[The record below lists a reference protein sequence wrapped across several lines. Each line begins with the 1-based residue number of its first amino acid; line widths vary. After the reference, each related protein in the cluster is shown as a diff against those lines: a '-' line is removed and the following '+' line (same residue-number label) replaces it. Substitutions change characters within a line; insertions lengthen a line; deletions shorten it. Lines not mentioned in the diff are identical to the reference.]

1 LGINL
6 LTRKLSILSLTL
18 GLVVG
23 TLPGLASAANTS
35 DFLLSGQSQKVLS
48 IGEKLEKATI
58 SSRLNTRTNEKVR
71 VIVQLTGQPA
81 ALGQYAATQGN
92 RSLASQATE
101 SIVQTQQSFVLD
113 EAADQG
119 IDMQVNYQ
127 YNTVLNGF
135 EVTIPANE
143 IPKLAEIPGVKSIH
157 ENSTWYPI
165 PVESEASEEN
175 PNYESSPLKQI
186 GAIEAWNKG
195 LTGKGLKV
203 GVIDTGVDY
212 THPDIK
218 PVYKGGYD
226 SFYKDND
233 PYEEVPISP
242 EDDVIGDH
250 VGFKGTYHGTHVAGT
265 IIGQFANK
273 SSDIVQKGV
282 AYGAELHVYK
292 VLGRSLTT
300 PDKSTGTTAQVI
312 DGIERAVKDKMDVI
326 NLSLGSDVVKDVN
339 SPDAIAINNA
349 VLSGVVAVVANGNA
363 GPGAGTMGS
372 PATSQLAIAVGAV
385 TSESKLFSSKA
396 EVSFSSVTSVTYETY
411 APFKVMAWQT
421 AQENFNSVL
430 GPDPNEIVY
439 VGLGIGDDYKGK
451 DVAGKI
457 VLVSRGAYPFVDKIA
472 AAKAHGAKAVVIFN
486 GRAVNSNPSDPK
498 SPLVPDLSEDIPNL
512 NEYYGGILGDS
523 FDFIPTFDIRG
534 QQGRALAKELVKN
547 PDNKLHLAFNGAF
560 AVTLV
565 PGDNLADFT
574 SWGPNGDLD
583 MSIKPDLM
591 APGVNIL
598 STWPAYGHG
607 KPEVT
612 YDKAYN
618 RISGT
623 SMATPHV
630 AGLALLLKQ
639 AHPEWTPADV
649 RSALT
654 NTADLLV
661 DEDEYLLDVYQQGAG
676 RANVVN
682 ALETPVLLQALEPI
696 TILDKN
702 FNPMRII
709 NYNSSASYGVVAA
722 GSPEKVKNL
731 QLKNTG
737 SKELTYEATVDWY
750 TEHDGVDV
758 ALDRSSITVAA
769 GQTAPFQLKLNVGSA
784 AEEGLYEGQVTVV
797 QPDLPALHLPFVV
810 YVGPEKPVLELGVE
824 DVAVTNKIVYPNRS
838 SQKGTELSF
847 KLSLKGLNVIQT
859 EVSNLDDET
868 LGFFT
873 SDYDP
878 NGFAPGSYKLDQLI
892 SNAYHPY
899 NSEGKPIVDQ
909 NGNPT
914 TSYLK
919 DGVYSI
925 AVTAVEINAKGEVVK
940 DKAGNPRAFS
950 GFTSYRVDNSTGG
963 GTTPDPGPGPSSGSG
978 SSTSTPST
986 PAPATNLSA
995 AAGAVIDQGLKQ
1007 VTVSSKSTT
1016 ADGVTS
1022 VTIADGDLK
1031 KAIESAG
1038 NTSAAFILSGSTN
1051 AGVAT
1056 KLTLTAEQIKQLQ
1069 SLPSKSVIV
1078 VSAAGSAISIPVSV
1092 FAKAPAGQG
1101 FELVVKQVEDAK
1113 AKFAAKIPG
1122 AKVLGTPISIV
1133 ASWVKDST
1141 RTSIQASNTTFIKR
1155 AFSIPGTVEPN
1166 TAGVLFEENGLIT
1179 PVASIFSPQKDGT
1192 TLVTVSRPGFSQ
1204 YAAVSRT
1211 VKFNDIAS
1219 SWAASD
1225 ITALAN
1231 KLIIDGTSE
1240 TVFAPKNNLTR
1251 AEFTSLLVRSL
1262 GLRTSSAAPT
1272 FSDVK
1277 GSEWYAGDIAV
1288 ASQAG
1293 LIQGLGNGQFAPNA
1307 NVTRQELTVILARA
1321 LKLTG
1326 VELKPTNPAVQ
1337 AYSDDDQISDYAKE
1351 SVEALSSAGI
1361 IGGDENQKGLFLP
1374 TTATTRE
1381 TVAAALHK
1389 LLRQAKLID

>member
-1 LGINL
+1 MGINL

-35 DFLLSGQSQKVLS
+35 EFLLSGQNQKVLS
-48 IGEKLEKATI
+48 IGGKDQKATI
-58 SSRLNTRTNEKVR
+58 SSRLNTRSNEKVR

-81 ALGQYAATQGN
+81 ALGQYAARQGN

-101 SIVQTQQSFVLD
+101 STVNTQQSFVLD

-157 ENSTWYPI
+157 ENSTWYAVPI
-165 PVESEASEEN
+165 ESDASDAN
-175 PNYESSPLKQI
+175 PNYETSPLKQI
-186 GAIEAWNKG
+186 GAIDAWKKG
-195 LTGKGLKV
+195 FTGKGLKI

-212 THPDIK
+212 THPDIE

-226 SFYKDND
+226 SFYNDPD
-233 PYEEVPISP
+233 PYEEVPIKP
-242 EDDVIGDH
+242 EDDVIGNH
-250 VGFKGTYHGTHVAGT
+250 KGFGGTYHGTHVAGT

-273 SSDIVQKGV
+273 TSDIVQKGV

-312 DGIERAVKDKMDVI
+312 DGIEHAVKDKMDVI
-326 NLSLGSDVVKDVN
+326 NLSLGSDAVKDVN

-349 VLSGVVAVVANGNA
+349 VMSGIVAVVASGNA
-363 GPGAGTMGS
+363 GPGLGTMGA
-372 PATSQLAIAVGAV
+372 PATSQLAISVGAV
-385 TSESKLFSSKA
+385 TSESKRFSGRT
-396 EVSFSSVTSVTYETY
+396 ELSFSSVTSVTYDTY
-411 APFKVMAWQT
+411 APFQVMAWQT
-421 AQENFNSVL
+421 AQEDFKGML
-430 GPDPNEIVY
+430 GSDPYEAVY
-439 VGLGIGDDYKGK
+439 VGLGIDEDYMGK

-457 VLVSRGAYPFVDKIA
+457 ALVSRGAYPFVNKIA

-486 GRAVNSNPSDPK
+486 GRAVNSDPSNPESA
-498 SPLVPDLSEDIPNL
+498 LVPDLSDDIPNL
-512 NEYYGGILGDS
+512 NEYYGGNLGDS

-534 QQGRALAKELVKN
+534 KQGRTLARELVKN
-547 PDNKLHLAFNGAF
+547 PNNKLELAFKKDLT
-560 AVTLV
+560 VTPI
-565 PGDNLADFT
+565 PGDFLADFS

-598 STWPAYGHG
+598 STWPAYGKG
-607 KPEVT
+607 KPEVS
-612 YDKAYN
+612 YDEAYN

-639 AHPEWTPADV
+639 AHPEWTPADI

-654 NTADLLV
+654 NTADLIV
-661 DEDEYLLDVYQQGAG
+661 DEDEYLYDVYQQGAG

-682 ALETPVLLQALEPI
+682 ALKTPALLQALEPI

-702 FNPMRII
+702 FNPMNII
-709 NYNSSASYGVVAA
+709 NYNSSASFGVVEA

-737 SKELTYEATVDWY
+737 SEDLTYEASVDWY
-750 TEHDGVDV
+750 TEHDGVDA
-758 ALDRSSITVAA
+758 ALDRSTIAAAA
-769 GQTAPFQLKLNVGSA
+769 GQTAPLQLKLNVGSG
-784 AEEGLYEGQVTVV
+784 AEEGLYEGQVTVKH
-797 QPDLPALHLPFVV
+797 QNLPALHVPFVV

-824 DVAVTNKIVYPNRS
+824 DVAVTNKIVYPNRN
-838 SQKGTELSF
+838 SQNGTELSF
-847 KLSLKGLNVIQT
+847 KISLKGLNVIRT
-859 EVSNLDDET
+859 EVSDLNDET
-868 LGFFT
+868 LGFYT
-873 SDYDP
+873 SDFNP
-878 NGFAPGSYKLDQLI
+878 AGFEPGSYKLEQLI

-899 NSEGKPIVDQ
+899 DSEGEPIVDQ
-909 NGNPT
+909 NGNPM

-925 AVTAVEINAKGEVVK
+925 AVTALEVNAKGEVVK
-940 DKAGNPRAFS
+940 DKAGNPRIYS
-950 GFTSYRVDNSTGG
+950 SYTSYRVDNSTGG
-963 GTTPDPGPGPSSGSG
+963 GTTPGPDPSPSPSPGP
-978 SSTSTPST
+978 STSTP
-986 PAPATNLSA
+986 APSATVTA
-995 AAGAVIDQGLKQ
+995 AAGAIIDQGLKQ
-1007 VTVSSKSTT
+1007 VAVSSKSTT
-1016 ADGVTS
+1016 ADGVTT
-1022 VTIADGDLK
+1022 VTVADSDLK
-1031 KAIESAG
+1031 KAVESAG
-1038 NTSAAFILSGSTN
+1038 STSAAVILSGSAN
-1051 AGVAT
+1051 AGTAT
-1056 KLTLTAEQIKQLQ
+1056 KVTLTAEQIKQLQ
-1069 SLPSKSVIV
+1069 SMPSKSVIV

-1113 AKFAAKIPG
+1113 AKFAAKLPG
-1122 AKVLGTPISIV
+1122 AKVLGTPV
-1133 ASWVKDST
+1133 AFEASWVKDST
-1141 RTSIQASNTTFIKR
+1141 RTVVQVPHATFIKR
-1155 AFSIPGTVEPN
+1155 SFSIPGTVEPN

-1179 PVASIFSPQKDGT
+1179 PVASVFTPQKDGT
-1192 TLVTVSRPGFSQ
+1192 TIVTVSRPGFSLF
-1204 YAAVSRT
+1204 AALSRT
-1211 VKFNDIAS
+1211 VKFDDITS

-1240 TVFAPKNNLTR
+1240 TTFAPKNNLTR
-1251 AEFTSLLVRSL
+1251 AEFTALLVRSL
-1262 GLRTSSAAPT
+1262 GLRTNSAAPT

-1277 GSEWYAGDIAV
+1277 GSEWYAGDIAA

-1326 VELKPTNPAVQ
+1326 VELKASNPSFQ
-1337 AYSDDDQISDYAKE
+1337 GYSDDDQISDYAKE
-1351 SVEALSSAGI
+1351 SVKALSSAGI
-1361 IGGDENQKGLFLP
+1361 IGGDDSQKGQFLP

-1381 TVAAALHK
+1381 TVAAALHQ
-1389 LLRQAKLID
+1389 LLTKIKFID